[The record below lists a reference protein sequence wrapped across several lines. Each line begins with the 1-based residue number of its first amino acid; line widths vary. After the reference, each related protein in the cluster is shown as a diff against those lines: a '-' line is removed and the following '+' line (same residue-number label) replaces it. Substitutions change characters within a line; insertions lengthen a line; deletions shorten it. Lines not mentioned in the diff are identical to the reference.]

1 LKTHATKLLHVGA
14 TIVRVIFLAIMPAL
28 AQYPTAEPFLPAKI
42 TLPALREASKSCK
55 GCDLYKCATQ
65 TVFGEG
71 SNDVRVM
78 FVGEQ
83 PGDQED
89 LAGKPFVGPSGKML
103 DSILEKVGIDRAQ
116 VYVTNAVKHFKFEQ
130 RGKRRIHSK
139 PSARQIAACKPW
151 LKAEVQVIR
160 PDVIV
165 ALGATAAQ
173 AMLGNSFKVTQHRG
187 EAIRDTTWGP
197 CVMATVHPSSLL
209 RAPDEAARREA
220 MAAFER
226 DLRAL
231 KKQMD
236 ALKGAGKTAPQ
247 AARRAADHPG
257 EKPDVAWASRPSPTS
272 SRTRSGGTPKPRK

>member
-1 LKTHATKLLHVGA
+1 
-14 TIVRVIFLAIMPAL
+14 MPAL
-28 AQYPTAEPFLPAKI
+28 PIYPTAEPFLPKKLS
-42 TLPALREASKSCK
+42 LPALRDAAKDCQ

-71 SNDVRVM
+71 PADARVL

-89 LAGKPFVGPSGKML
+89 RAGKPFVGPSGAMF
-103 DSILEKVGIDRAQ
+103 DATLEKVGIDRSQ
-116 VYVTNAVKHFKFEQ
+116 VYVTNAVKHFKFEK

-151 LKAEVQVIR
+151 LKAEVAVLR
-160 PDVIV
+160 PEVIV

-173 AMLGNSFKVTQHRG
+173 AMLGNQFRVTQQRG
-187 EAIRDTTWGP
+187 MPLRDTPWAP
-197 CVMATVHPSSLL
+197 VVIATVHPSSLL

-220 MAAFER
+220 IAAFER
-226 DLRAL
+226 DLRAV

-236 ALKGAGKTAPQ
+236 ALDGGGKRARQ
-247 AARRAADHPG
+247 AARGVAEHPG
-257 EKPDVAWASRPSPTS
+257 AAVREPPEKQPTAAVAAGARRPSRP
-272 SRTRSGGTPKPRK
+272 RRGSGAPL

>member
-1 LKTHATKLLHVGA
+1 
-14 TIVRVIFLAIMPAL
+14 MPAL
-28 AQYPTAEPFLPAKI
+28 PVYPTAEPFLPTKI
-42 TLPALREASKSCK
+42 TLPALQNASKGCQ

-71 SNDVRVM
+71 PREARVM

-89 LAGKPFVGPSGKML
+89 LAGQPFVGPSGGML
-103 DSILEKVGIDRAQ
+103 DATLEKVGIDRSL

-151 LKAEVQVIR
+151 LKAEVEVVR

-173 AMLGNSFKVTQHRG
+173 AMLGSQFKVTKQRG
-187 EAIRDTTWGP
+187 EPLRDTNWAP
-197 CVMATVHPSSLL
+197 VVIATVHPSSLL

-220 MAAFER
+220 IAAFER
-226 DLRAL
+226 DLRVV
-231 KKQMD
+231 KRQMD
-236 ALKGAGKTAPQ
+236 ALDGAGKRAPQ
-247 AARRAADHPG
+247 SARGVAEHPG
-257 EKPDVAWASRPSPTS
+257 TASRDAGEKTRVEPSA
-272 SRTRSGGTPKPRK
+272 KPRKRLKTSA